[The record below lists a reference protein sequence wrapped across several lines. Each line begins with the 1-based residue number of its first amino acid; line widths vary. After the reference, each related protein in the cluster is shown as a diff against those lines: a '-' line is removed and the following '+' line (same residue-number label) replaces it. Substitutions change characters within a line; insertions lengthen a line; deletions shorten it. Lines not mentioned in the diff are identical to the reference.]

1 MLIRLIIKT
10 NKLNMKKQI
19 ELEKYGVVDLTLTD
33 ERDTNGGFAAAAAV
47 GAGLL
52 GFGAGL
58 IIGVVVVAG
67 VIYLMK

>member
-1 MLIRLIIKT
+1 MY
-10 NKLNMKKQI
+10 KLEELTI
-19 ELEKYGVVDLTLTD
+19 EEMV
-33 ERDTNGGFAAAAAV
+33 DTNGGSLTAAAV

>member
-1 MLIRLIIKT
+1 
-10 NKLNMKKQI
+10 MKKQI

-58 IIGVVVVAG
+58 IIGVVVVA
-67 VIYLMK
+67 